1 MIKISTQA
9 KEPRKIDVEKE
20 VKKTVTRISKNTTYL
35 LILAVI
41 LFSLTNTFGIISDPT
56 TGNPSV
62 YILGTAAL
70 EEKNLL
76 YIEGI
81 GALFGLV
88 SAILMFLVNL
98 CASLSFAVVCFD
110 EKRNIWFRVVAVAAL
125 MLILY
130 GGLNIL

>member
-1 MIKISTQA
+1 M
-9 KEPRKIDVEKE
+9 IDVEKE
-20 VKKTVTRISKNTTYL
+20 VKKTVTKISRNTTYL
-35 LILAVI
+35 LVLAVI
-41 LFSLTNTFGIISDPT
+41 LFSITNTFGVVSDPT

-62 YILGTAAL
+62 YIFGTTAL
-70 EEKNLL
+70 ADKNVI
-76 YIEGI
+76 YIEGV
-81 GALFGLV
+81 GALFGLI